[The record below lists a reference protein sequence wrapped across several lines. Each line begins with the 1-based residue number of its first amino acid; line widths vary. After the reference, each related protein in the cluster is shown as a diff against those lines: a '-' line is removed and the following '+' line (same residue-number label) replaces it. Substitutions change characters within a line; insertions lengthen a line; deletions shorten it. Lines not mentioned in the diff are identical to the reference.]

1 MPESHRPKEGPS
13 VSGFAADFQISR
25 IRNSGRCLAELS
37 GLPVQTLP
45 LHVLSF
51 LAAIQLNGRD
61 KAQVAQGREASSLHR
76 LFATDHAGD
85 RAAKGGS

>member
-37 GLPVQTLP
+37 GLPVQALP
-45 LHVLSF
+45 MRVLSF
-51 LAAIQLNGRD
+51 VAANQLNGRD
-61 KAQVAQGREASSLHR
+61 NVRVAQGR
-76 LFATDHAGD
+76 
-85 RAAKGGS
+85 